1 VLFSSGFYTLTTKM
15 RILYFLLLMSA
26 PVLSTAQTNT
36 IIGEWRGTSI
46 CQQRNSSCNDETVVY
61 KITSIN
67 QKDSFAF
74 AAYKIINGN
83 PDFMGT
89 LNFKYNAQA
98 QTLECIFKENWRW
111 VFKVSG
117 DKMEGTLTKINE
129 KLLYRKIAV
138 SKAK

>member
-15 RILYFLLLMSA
+15 HILYFLLLMSA

-46 CQQRNSSCNDETVVY
+46 CQQKNSSCNDETVVY

-83 PDFMGT
+83 LDFMGT

-111 VFKVSG
+111 VFKLSR